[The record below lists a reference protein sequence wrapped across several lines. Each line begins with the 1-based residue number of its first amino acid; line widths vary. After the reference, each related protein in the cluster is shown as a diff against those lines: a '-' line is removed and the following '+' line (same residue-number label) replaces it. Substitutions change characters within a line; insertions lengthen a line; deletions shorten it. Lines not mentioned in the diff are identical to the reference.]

1 MERKYSKKHLW
12 VEFDGNEATIGITDF
27 LQEKLGD
34 IMFVNLPEPGEQV
47 KIDERFG
54 DIESKKTVMDME
66 SIVSGEV
73 LKINEDVLDE
83 PYLINEAPDDS
94 WLIKVKVDEV
104 SDSLLDEETYTKH
117 ISQPWMQ
124 SHKE

>member
-1 MERKYSKKHLW
+1 MEKKYSKKHLW
-12 VEFDGNEATIGITDF
+12 IEMDGETAIIGISDF

-34 IMFVNLPEPGEQV
+34 IMFINLPEPGEQV

-54 DIESKKTVMDME
+54 DVESKKTVMDME

-73 LKINEDVLDE
+73 MKVNEDVVDE
-83 PYLINEAPDDS
+83 PYLINDAPNES
-94 WLIKVKVDEV
+94 WLIKVKADEV
-104 SDSLLDEETYTKH
+104 ADNLMDEAAYAKH